1 MNRKLA
7 AEKKTKVKRIVSSHK
22 QIASFFLTRFIQRAA
37 EVSAVT

>member
-1 MNRKLA
+1 MNSKLA

-22 QIASFFLTRFIQRAA
+22 QIASFLTKFIQKSA